1 MQSTLFGRNKP
12 RSFALRSTRIAN
24 GPQKNVLVFENIDS
38 SNDSDPQ
45 CNVKLLTDAEF
56 EDGDFKPLLSRPVY
70 GCFGLT
76 FFEKGY

>member
-1 MQSTLFGRNKP
+1 MQSILYGRSKP
-12 RSFALRSTRIAN
+12 RSFALRSTRIAK
-24 GPQKNVLVFENIDS
+24 GSPKNVIVFENIDN

-45 CNVKLLTDAEF
+45 CNVKLLTDTEF
-56 EDGDFKPLLSRPVY
+56 EDGDFKMLLSRPVY